1 MASDSTHD
9 DAQLTLDQLTSVRA
23 AMTPRLLA
31 PWWYRWGAALC
42 TASLFAG
49 IGLFAT
55 NDGANSTLASLLV
68 VAGAVVGPAA
78 LAVLLKRTT
87 GVLVDRYSG
96 GMLRWYLIVFGAL
109 VIGLVVQVWLQQP
122 YVLFAGAVVGFV
134 ATLLRER
141 QIDRLLARRLDATGS
156 E

>member
-1 MASDSTHD
+1 M
-9 DAQLTLDQLTSVRA
+9 
-23 AMTPRLLA
+23 
-31 PWWYRWGAALC
+31 
-42 TASLFAG
+42 
-49 IGLFAT
+49 
-55 NDGANSTLASLLV
+55 
-68 VAGAVVGPAA
+68 
-78 LAVLLKRTT
+78 
-87 GVLVDRYSG
+87 
-96 GMLRWYLIVFGAL
+96 FGAL

>member
-1 MASDSTHD
+1 MASSSNRD

-23 AMTPRLLA
+23 AMTPRMLA

-49 IGLFAT
+49 IGLFPT
-55 NDGANSTLASLLV
+55 NSTLASLLV
-68 VAGAVVGPAA
+68 VAGAIVGPTV
-78 LAVLLKRTT
+78 LAVLLKRNT

-134 ATLLRER
+134 ATLVRER
-141 QIDRLLARRLDATGS
+141 QIDRLLARRLDAAGS